1 MVGKLLCWVGRQG
14 LSEEVTR
21 ELRHHSSERGK
32 CGEIWGKR
40 NPERSSSCCKSFE
53 SVKKKT
59 LAYLKDR
66 KKANLA
72 EVQ

>member
-1 MVGKLLCWVGRQG
+1 MGGNLLCWVGRKG
-14 LSEEVTR
+14 LSEEVTL
-21 ELRHHSSERGK
+21 EWRHHSSERGK

-40 NPERSSSCCKSFE
+40 NPERGSSCCESLE